1 MKKLLIIVTILMTIS
16 FNANAG
22 FLTGYVIGRGTKHCS
37 CTNEEKQIEKLKEE
51 NNKLKKKLKEEN
63 DKLKEQINILIK
75 KLEKKDE
82 GKRIN

>member
-51 NNKLKKKLKEEN
+51 N